1 MSTLNKQVV
10 HNLDFQ
16 VLLLGLG
23 CCLIVNFEVQDGQ
36 NWNGYQYEIFC
47 NRRIVE
53 VYGDGEGGEREILIS
68 RDFTDDPLH
77 ITEAELSLVEVMMT
91 HLSRFERSLHKLG
104 CDLAVLHHND
114 ASQEYAQEVVLT
126 HLEKYLD
133 AKKE

>member
-1 MSTLNKQVV
+1 MSTLNKKVV

-23 CCLIVNFEVQDGQ
+23 CCLIVNFEAQEGKS
-36 NWNGYQYEIFC
+36 YKYEIFC
-47 NRRIVE
+47 NRKIVE
-53 VYGDGEGGEREILIS
+53 VYGAGEGGEREIIIS

-77 ITEAELSLVEVMMT
+77 ITEEELSLIEVMMT
-91 HLSRFERSLHKLG
+91 HLSPFERSLHKLG

>member
-10 HNLDFQ
+10 NNLDFQ

-36 NWNGYQYEIFC
+36 DWNGYQYEIFC

-91 HLSRFERSLHKLG
+91 HLSPFERSLHKLG

-114 ASQEYAQEVVLT
+114 ASQEYAQEVVKN
-126 HLEKYLD
+126 HLNNYL
-133 AKKE
+133 EVET

>member
-10 HNLDFQ
+10 HNMDFQ

-23 CCLIVNFEVQDGQ
+23 CCLIVNFEAKDGHD
-36 NWNGYQYEIFC
+36 WNGYQYEIFC

-91 HLSRFERSLHKLG
+91 HLSPFERSLHKLG

>member
-1 MSTLNKQVV
+1 MSTLNKKVV
-10 HNLDFQ
+10 HNLDFE
-16 VLLLGLG
+16 VYLMGLG
-23 CCLIVNFEVQDGQ
+23 CCLIVNFEVQDGHDRI
-36 NWNGYQYEIFC
+36 GYRYDIFC
-47 NRRIVE
+47 NRKIVE
-53 VYGDGEGGEREILIS
+53 VYGAVEGGEREILIS

-77 ITEAELSLVEVMMT
+77 ITEEELSLVEVMMT
-91 HLSRFERSLHKLG
+91 HLSPFERSLHKLG

>member
-1 MSTLNKQVV
+1 MSTLNKKVV

-23 CCLIVNFEVQDGQ
+23 CCLIVNFEAQEGKS
-36 NWNGYQYEIFC
+36 YQYEIFC
-47 NRRIVE
+47 NRKIVE
-53 VYGDGEGGEREILIS
+53 VYGAGEGGEREIIIS

-77 ITEAELSLVEVMMT
+77 ITEEELSLVEVMMT
-91 HLSRFERSLHKLG
+91 HLSPFERSLHKLG
-104 CDLAVLHHND
+104 CDLAILHHND

>member
-1 MSTLNKQVV
+1 MSTLNKKVV

-23 CCLIVNFEVQDGQ
+23 CCLIVNFEIQDGHDRI
-36 NWNGYQYEIFC
+36 GYQYDIFC

-53 VYGDGEGGEREILIS
+53 VYGYGEGGEKEILIS
-68 RDFTDDPLH
+68 KDFTDDPLH

-91 HLSRFERSLHKLG
+91 HLSPFERSLHKLG

-114 ASQEYAQEVVLT
+114 ASQEYAQEVVKN
-126 HLEKYLD
+126 HLNNYL
-133 AKKE
+133 EVET

>member
-10 HNLDFQ
+10 YNLDFE
-16 VLLLGLG
+16 VYLMGLG
-23 CCLIVNFEVQDGQ
+23 CCLIVNFEVQDGHDRI
-36 NWNGYQYEIFC
+36 GYRYDIFC

-77 ITEAELSLVEVMMT
+77 ITEEELSLVEIMMT
-91 HLSRFERSLHKLG
+91 HLSPFERSLHKLG

-114 ASQEYAQEVVLT
+114 ASQEYAQEVVKN
-126 HLEKYLD
+126 HLNNYL
-133 AKKE
+133 EVET

>member
-1 MSTLNKQVV
+1 MNTLNKKIV

-23 CCLIVNFEVQDGQ
+23 CCLIVNFEAQDGQ
-36 NWNGYQYEIFC
+36 DWNGYQYEIFC

-53 VYGDGEGGEREILIS
+53 VYGHGEGGEREILIS

-77 ITEAELSLVEVMMT
+77 ITEEELSLVEVMMT
-91 HLSRFERSLHKLG
+91 HLSPFERSLHKLG

-114 ASQEYAQEVVLT
+114 ASQEYAQGVVLT

>member
-1 MSTLNKQVV
+1 MSTLNKKVV

-16 VLLLGLG
+16 VHLLGLG
-23 CCLIVNFEVQDGQ
+23 CCLIVNFEVQDGHDRM
-36 NWNGYQYEIFC
+36 GYQYEIFC
-47 NRRIVE
+47 NRKIVE

-91 HLSRFERSLHKLG
+91 HLSPFERSLHKLG

-114 ASQEYAQEVVLT
+114 ASQEYAQEVVT
-126 HLEKYLD
+126 NHLNNYL
-133 AKKE
+133 EVET

>member
-10 HNLDFQ
+10 HNLDFEIY
-16 VLLLGLG
+16 LMGLG

-36 NWNGYQYEIFC
+36 DWNGYQYEIFC

-91 HLSRFERSLHKLG
+91 HLSPFERSLHKLG

-114 ASQEYAQEVVLT
+114 ASQEYAQEVVKN
-126 HLEKYLD
+126 HLNNYL
-133 AKKE
+133 EVET

>member
-1 MSTLNKQVV
+1 MSTLNKKVV

-23 CCLIVNFEVQDGQ
+23 CCLIVNFEAQDGHD
-36 NWNGYQYEIFC
+36 WVGYQYEIFC

-91 HLSRFERSLHKLG
+91 HLSPFERSLHKLG

-114 ASQEYAQEVVLT
+114 ASQEYAQEIVLA